1 MSQNSQ
7 ANTFAG
13 ISFLIKLNFIK
24 SETLAQVFSG
34 EIWKIFKNTTGRLL
48 LIIAISIAVK
58 EEFVNRIVNYGT
70 KTKE

>member
-24 SETLAQVFSG
+24 GETLAQVFSG
-34 EIWKIFKNTTGRLL
+34 EFWKIFKNTTGRLL